1 MTFPPSHAAQQK
13 GAAPLRALC
22 IARHCFLSEHIA
34 RYFARMGITTTN
46 AVGLDLAAESISDVS
61 PDVVICDYDLLA
73 TISLD
78 NWENDT
84 LLSNTPV
91 IAVSLTRHA
100 EELHLLDVNGIAG
113 FLYLPTLEEAPALK
127 ILHAAAA
134 RSKYTLGSRAS
145 APRAMERS

>member
-1 MTFPPSHAAQQK
+1 MTFEPSQAAQRD
-13 GAAPLRALC
+13 GTAPLRALC
-22 IARHCFLSEHIA
+22 VARHCFLSEHIA
-34 RYFARMGITTTN
+34 RYFAQMGVSTTN
-46 AVGLDLAAESISDVS
+46 AVGLERAVESAGDVP

-73 TISLD
+73 SISLD
-78 NWENDT
+78 RWENDG
-84 LLSNTPV
+84 LLSKTPV

-100 EELHLLDVNGIAG
+100 EELHLLDANGIAG

-134 RSKYTLGSRAS
+134 RSRYTLGSRAT